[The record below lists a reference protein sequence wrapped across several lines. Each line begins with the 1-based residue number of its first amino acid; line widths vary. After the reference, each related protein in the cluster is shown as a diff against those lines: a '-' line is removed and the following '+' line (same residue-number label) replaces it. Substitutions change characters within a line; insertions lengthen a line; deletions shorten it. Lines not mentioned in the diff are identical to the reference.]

1 MSETFESLVEKKI
14 VEEKKAIVRRMIVG
28 GKLTVEEIA
37 EYVDLP
43 IEEVRD

>member
-1 MSETFESLVEKKI
+1 MSETFESLIEKKI
-14 VEEKKAIVRRMIVG
+14 VEEKKAIARRMIVG

-43 IEEVRD
+43 IKEIRD